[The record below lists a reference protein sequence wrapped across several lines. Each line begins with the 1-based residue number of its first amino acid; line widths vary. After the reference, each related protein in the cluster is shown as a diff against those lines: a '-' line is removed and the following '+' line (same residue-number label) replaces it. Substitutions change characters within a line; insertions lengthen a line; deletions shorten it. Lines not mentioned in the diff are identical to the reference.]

1 LINLSWPA
9 KKYAGEI
16 RQRFERRP
24 NGAGAIAARVYR
36 CQTQSLPMLEDDIMN
51 TSDLLEQL
59 LRGQAS
65 AGQQSANPAGG
76 SGGLGGLLG
85 GLLGGGSGAASGGGS
100 AGGLGGLGGLLG
112 GLLGGGAGGGLGGAL
127 GGALGGGGGTQSR
140 SGGTNYA
147 ALASLGMMA
156 FQAYQAW
163 QRSQASAA
171 PQQTPQTANLLA
183 GPEIEE
189 HSHAVL
195 RALIAAAKA
204 DGRIDDAEKHLI
216 SSEIGKHTD
225 DPQLQQ
231 WLDAEV
237 AKPLDPDEVAQAA
250 NGDPAVAAE
259 MYLASVMLVDD
270 QQDAERSYLDELAA
284 ALQIDPDL
292 QVHLEQQAKA
302 QV

>member
-1 LINLSWPA
+1 M
-9 KKYAGEI
+9 
-16 RQRFERRP
+16 
-24 NGAGAIAARVYR
+24 AASVY
-36 CQTQSLPMLEDDIMN
+36 CCLTQSGRGPEDDIMN

-65 AGQQSANPAGG
+65 AGQQRGASAPD
-76 SGGLGGLLG
+76 GLGGLLG
-85 GLLGGGSGAASGGGS
+85 GLLGGGSPTGAGGAAAS
-100 AGGLGGLGGLLG
+100 GGLGGLGGLLG
-112 GLLGGGAGGGLGGAL
+112 GLLGGGGLGS
-127 GGALGGGGGTQSR
+127 ALGGGSRSR
-140 SGGTNYA
+140 SGGTHYA

-156 FQAYQAW
+156 YKAYQAW
-163 QRSQASAA
+163 QRSQASKA
-171 PQQTPQTANLLA
+171 PQELPQTADLLA
-183 GPEIEE
+183 GPQIET

-216 SSEIGKHTD
+216 GSEIGKHTA

-237 AKPLDPDEVAQAA
+237 AKPLDPGEVAQSAE
-250 NGDPAVAAE
+250 GDPAVAAE

-292 QVHLEQQAKA
+292 QVHLEKQAKGQA
-302 QV
+302 

>member
-1 LINLSWPA
+1 MP
-9 KKYAGEI
+9 
-16 RQRFERRP
+16 
-24 NGAGAIAARVYR
+24 
-36 CQTQSLPMLEDDIMN
+36 EDDVMN

-59 LRGQAS
+59 LRGRAS
-65 AGQQSANPAGG
+65 AGQQPDASAGDG
-76 SGGLGGLLG
+76 LGGLGGLLG
-85 GLLGGGSGAASGGGS
+85 GLLGGGGQASAGGAGAS
-100 AGGLGGLGGLLG
+100 GGLGGLGGLLG
-112 GLLGGGAGGGLGGAL
+112 GLLGGGGGGLGGAL
-127 GGALGGGGGTQSR
+127 GGGTQSR

-156 FQAYQAW
+156 YQAYQAW

-171 PQQTPQTANLLA
+171 PQQIPQTADLLA
-183 GPEIEE
+183 GPEVEE

-204 DGRIDDAEKHLI
+204 DGRIDETEKHLI

-237 AKPLDPDEVAQAA
+237 AKPLDPAEVAQSA

-292 QVHLEQQAKA
+292 QVHLEQQAKGQA
-302 QV
+302 